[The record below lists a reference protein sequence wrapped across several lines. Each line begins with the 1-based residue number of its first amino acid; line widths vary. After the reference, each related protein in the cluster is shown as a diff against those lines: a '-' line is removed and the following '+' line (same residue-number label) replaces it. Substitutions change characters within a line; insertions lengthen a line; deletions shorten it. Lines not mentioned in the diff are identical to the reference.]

1 MTFEPAEASEATVSG
16 AHDDHRAITLV
27 RDAFL
32 DADNAGDADAMT
44 RLMADDIV
52 VLHPYCGVIDGKDA
66 VRTFMGH
73 VLGDVHAEFDKHA
86 TYSTIELKV
95 SGDLA
100 YERGTLLQLLTPKS
114 GGPVERDE
122 GMYLWIYERRDGI
135 WRITR
140 IAGSLSQAGE
150 SADGE
155 TEGGC

>member
-1 MTFEPAEASEATVSG
+1 MTFEAAQASKVTVSNG
-16 AHDDHRAITLV
+16 DDDRRAITLV

-52 VLHPYCGVIDGKDA
+52 VLHPYCGVIDGKNA
-66 VRTFMGH
+66 VRSFMGR
-73 VLGDVHAEFDKHA
+73 VLADVHAEFDKHA
-86 TYSTIELKV
+86 RCSTIELKV

-100 YERGTLLQLLTPKS
+100 YERGTLLQLLTPKA
-114 GGPVERDE
+114 GGAVERDE
-122 GMYLWIYERRDGI
+122 GMYLWIYERRDGV
-135 WRITR
+135 WLITR
-140 IAGSLSQAGE
+140 IAGSLTQADE